1 MRILFITICLANIAF
16 AFGIIPWMPNPMAV
30 HFAADGTPD
39 GFASPMDNAAS
50 MCTLAGFM
58 AAIILGTSWL
68 MTVFPSSCFSMPNRD
83 YWMSEERRPETIR
96 RIRSF
101 CELLGV
107 WMMLFFLIVQWQI
120 FQANQTVPPKP
131 INIGLYGGILLF
143 VIIFET
149 VRSFLS
155 FRLPKEKRQLDESAI
170 STTMTPNEKPKG
182 DDL

>member
-1 MRILFITICLANIAF
+1 MRILFIIICLANIAF
-16 AFGIIPWMPNPMAV
+16 AFGSLPWMPNSMAV
-30 HFAADGTPD
+30 HFAADGVPD
-39 GFASPMDNAAS
+39 GWGLPLVNALLMS
-50 MCTLAGFM
+50 LVVGIM
-58 AAIILGTSWL
+58 AVSILGTSWL
-68 MTVFPSSCFSMPNRD
+68 ITIAPSYSFNMPNRD

-101 CELLGV
+101 CEWLGV
-107 WMMLFFLIVQWQI
+107 WTMLFFLLIQWQI

-131 INIGLYGGILLF
+131 ISIGLYVGILLF

-170 STTMTPNEKPKG
+170 LTTMVPNEKTKG
-182 DDL
+182 DNQ